1 MLKKSTFKKIL
12 CIALCLCIF
21 LAACSKPSAEN
32 PAQPDEIPTPD
43 SHNSIFTDTPDSV
56 TKNETVYVN
65 LNSAGAV
72 QAITVSDHISTDKGN
87 VRVEDVSPLTGIT
100 DTKGNLTPIIDGE
113 NIIWHSADED
123 IYYSAGAD
131 KNSDLPVSIDISYRL
146 DSKAISAEE
155 AKGKNGKIEIEINFR
170 NNMSKSVEAGGKSH
184 KIYLPVLVV
193 GAVTMPENKFSSVK
207 AENARLIGDASK
219 QTAVFV
225 SIPAAGKSLGNAKAV
240 FGSLGNLLDAD
251 TVKISAN
258 VEDFS
263 LSNMYFAAIP
273 LSSLNLDLEFA
284 FDSGDLQSLLGTFE
298 KLGESFQSLDPDR
311 LISALTAN
319 PGGIDELIAVT
330 QDASKLYTQNKSL
343 IELFMHYMTG
353 ENSEKIA
360 DFLSF
365 ISSEETKAALE
376 FIASPE
382 AQEILSQIPEL
393 KSSLELLTK
402 LAKDL
407 NSPEIQKAISSL
419 PQTVKKLNE
428 IKGTLEKNSSTVDA
442 LADFLTPQN
451 TKSINELLKALK
463 ESDLEALSQEYSPL
477 SKDAKTVMELA
488 EKWFD
493 FGESYRIFTD
503 APKNAETSVAFIY
516 KTEAV

>member
-1 MLKKSTFKKIL
+1 MFQKTAFRKLLSIS
-12 CIALCLCIF
+12 LCLCVF
-21 LAACSKPSAEN
+21 LSACSKKTTESTDK
-32 PAQPDEIPTPD
+32 PDTHPD
-43 SHNSIFTDTPDSV
+43 TNTQNSIFTDSPSSV
-56 TKNETVYVN
+56 TKNETVYVS
-65 LNSAGAV
+65 LDSAGAV
-72 QAITVSDHISTDKGN
+72 QEITVSDHISTDKGN
-87 VRVEDVSPLTGIT
+87 VRVEDVSPLIGIT
-100 DTKGNLTPIIDGE
+100 DTKGNLTPVIDGE
-113 NIIWHSADED
+113 NIVWHSADED

-146 DSKAISAEE
+146 DSKKISAED
-155 AKGKNGKIEIEINFR
+155 AKGKSGKIEIEINFK
-170 NNMSKSVEAGGKSH
+170 NNMSKTVEINKKSH
-184 KIYLPVLVV
+184 RIYLPVLVV
-193 GAVTMPENKFSSVK
+193 GALTLPENKFSAIN

-225 SIPAAGKSLGNAKAV
+225 SIPAAGKSLGNSKAV

-263 LSNMYFAAIP
+263 LANMYFAAIP
-273 LSSLNLDLEFA
+273 LSSLNLDLELA
-284 FDSGDLQSLLGTFE
+284 FDSGDLQALLGTFE
-298 KLGESFQSLDPDR
+298 KFGASFQSLDPDR
-311 LISALTAN
+311 LISALAAD
-319 PGGIDELIAVT
+319 PDGIDELI
-330 QDASKLYTQNKSL
+330 DATEEASALYAQNKGL
-343 IELFMHYMTG
+343 IELFMKYMTG

-365 ISSEETKAALE
+365 ISSEETRAALE
-376 FIASPE
+376 IIASPE

-407 NSPEIQKAISSL
+407 NSPEIQKMISAL
-419 PQTVKKLNE
+419 PQTIKKLDK

-463 ESDLEALSQEYSPL
+463 ESDLDTLSKEYSPL

-488 EKWFD
+488 ERWFE

-503 APKNAETSVAFIY
+503 APENAETSVAFIY
-516 KTEAV
+516 KTQSV